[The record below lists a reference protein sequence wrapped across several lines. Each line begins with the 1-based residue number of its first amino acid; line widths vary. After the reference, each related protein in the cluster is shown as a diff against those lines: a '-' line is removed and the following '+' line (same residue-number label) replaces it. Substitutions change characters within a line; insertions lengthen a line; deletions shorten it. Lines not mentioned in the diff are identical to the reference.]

1 MAVGQWAES
10 ASVSATATAA
20 GSASA
25 ISSRMA
31 VPDPYAAAGRR
42 MGEGLG
48 RATASSIFDSDEA
61 PPRNGQHVRRQPLEG
76 ISGVEDDS
84 CSGTAA
90 VLGSEGPQMPGITES
105 GVSRSLD
112 FDGQESSGLLND
124 DINFFTQSR
133 SPVEEFGPIDSSITP
148 GEQIMQNKILE
159 MEAAWFQP
167 LGKVEGDAGVA
178 PEDSR

>member
-1 MAVGQWAES
+1 MRSRRPGLECRDRDRWQWAES

-105 GVSRSLD
+105 GVSRAETRYMASRQL
-112 FDGQESSGLLND
+112 QKSSWPLGLLRCVRPR
-124 DINFFTQSR
+124 IA
-133 SPVEEFGPIDSSITP
+133 
-148 GEQIMQNKILE
+148 L
-159 MEAAWFQP
+159 
-167 LGKVEGDAGVA
+167 
-178 PEDSR
+178 